1 MAALLSLVRLHH
13 VRWGTA
19 RDALFLAWL
28 AVMFV
33 IQLIQG
39 IAVILRPDNPDAVKT
54 IAILV
59 IVCFLIGIARSWE
72 LIGGPSFGIT
82 HEITA
87 LVRGHKSEPADEEEP
102 T

>member
-1 MAALLSLVRLHH
+1 V
-13 VRWGTA
+13 
-19 RDALFLAWL
+19 LFLVSL

-39 IAVILRPDNPDAVKT
+39 IAVIARPDNPGSVNT

-59 IVCFLIGIARSWE
+59 IICFLIGIARSWE

-82 HEITA
+82 RELTA
-87 LVRGHKSEPADEEEP
+87 LVRGHESEPADEEEP